1 MLRAASLLAV
11 NGSSPCAVTP
21 RTHPVTL
28 EPVGRSEGDPA
39 CCPTGRWCRGRELNP
54 HPPDFQSAAL
64 PAELPLHVPGLMYVI
79 G

>member
-28 EPVGRSEGDPA
+28 EPVGRSEG
-39 CCPTGRWCRGRELNP
+39 G
-54 HPPDFQSAAL
+54 
-64 PAELPLHVPGLMYVI
+64 PGLLSNRPVVQ
-79 G
+79 GAGVEPAPAGFSVRRSAC